1 MTNKDVRSFVISWS
15 SRFPVDRWWRKKYN
29 IAFNSP
35 SHRESNF
42 IDQIIEYQE
51 DKLYAELNEK
61 TEEYQ
66 PNTSN
71 WLKHTVGSQDDEIES
86 LRNEFQDL
94 EEFPDDRQND

>member
-42 IDQIIEYQE
+42 IDQLIEYHE
-51 DKLYAELNEK
+51 EKLYMELNDK
-61 TEEYQ
+61 ANEYV

-71 WLKHTVGSQDDEIES
+71 WLRHDAATPEDEIES

-94 EEFPDDRQND
+94 EDEIDGRQDD